1 MGYSTL
7 EDFLD
12 QNPKLCRIAHKPT
25 GWHVYGAVTQETK
38 HIHEMVTSQK
48 RDAGTSKVRV
58 TKQQCKR
65 GVNATELTLTM
76 NVTLETTEKL
86 RQLRLGTEHR
96 LSLY

>member
-65 GVNATELTLTM
+65 VVNT
-76 NVTLETTEKL
+76 V
-86 RQLRLGTEHR
+86 
-96 LSLY
+96 